1 MSVLILITV
10 LVLDFGGGG
19 GYYGYRSGYD
29 GGGGHGLD
37 PASWSSSWSCSCFSG
52 TAASALSS

>member
-37 PASWSSSWSCSCFSG
+37 PASWSSS
-52 TAASALSS
+52 